1 MKISKMAFVAGAVA
15 ATFAGM
21 TVVACSSDD
30 SSNNS
35 HPDASTNADTGA
47 TTMPAQDAGS
57 TTPPTDSGSTT
68 PPTDSGSTT
77 PDAACAKP
85 PSLHAPSDAGIYC
98 PYSFNDATD
107 SGIQYC
113 ARGTQQC
120 CVSPS
125 TDAGIS
131 DCENLGACANSTFK
145 TWQCSAP
152 SDCAGVAVDG
162 GADGGNGP
170 VVCCLISGKVGAD
183 PNCSGYQKTKG
194 LDSVTCMAASACQGD
209 ITIGAYPD
217 THYVACEKQS
227 DCDQTASSF
236 GGDGG
241 TCTPVKTSGTPI
253 GLCL

>member
-21 TVVACSSDD
+21 VVAACSSDD

-35 HPDASTNADTGA
+35 NKDAGTQNPDTGA
-47 TTMPAQDAGS
+47 TTMPAQDSGNTTPPQDS
-57 TTPPTDSGSTT
+57 GVTTPPTDGGTT
-68 PPTDSGSTT
+68 PM
-77 PDAACAKP
+77 DAACAKP
-85 PSLHAPSDAGIYC
+85 PALHAPSDAGIYC

-131 DCENLGACANSTFK
+131 DCENIGSCSNATFK
-145 TWQCSAP
+145 AWQCSAP
-152 SDCAGVAVDG
+152 SDCAGATTDG
-162 GADGGNGP
+162 GADAGP
-170 VVCCLISGKVGAD
+170 VVCCLISGAVGAD
-183 PNCSGYQKTKG
+183 SNCSGYQKTKG
-194 LDSVTCMAASACQGD
+194 LDSVTCMAASACQGP
-209 ITIGAYPD
+209 ITVGAFMD
-217 THYVACEKQS
+217 VHYVACEKQS

-241 TCTPVKTSGTPI
+241 TCTAVKTSGTPI